1 MLTTLTRGIVRL
13 VRWFIIV
20 IFAIMI
26 AVTFAQVV
34 SRYVLLAPL
43 AWSEELARYC
53 FVWIVFLGATLGLEQ
68 GVHIGVDI
76 LTTLLPLTL
85 QRWLQ
90 RLNEVLILA
99 FTLVII
105 AASLPVIEANR
116 LQYSPAMGFQM
127 AKVYLAIPL
136 GMAVM
141 ALLILGKLAE
151 GFRRRPDGRG

>member
-1 MLTTLTRGIVRL
+1 MLTSLTRAIVRF
-13 VRWFIIV
+13 VRWLIIA

-26 AVTFAQVV
+26 AVTFAQVI

-53 FVWIVFLGATLGLEQ
+53 FVWIVFLGATLGLER

-76 LTTLLPLTL
+76 LTNLLPVVLR
-85 QRWLQ
+85 RWLQ

-105 AASLPVIEANR
+105 TASLPVVEANR
-116 LQYSPAMGFQM
+116 LQYSPALGFQM

-136 GMAVM
+136 GMAVI
-141 ALLILGKLAE
+141 ALLVLGKLAE
-151 GFRRRPDGRG
+151 AFRREAHGRG

>member
-1 MLTTLTRGIVRL
+1 MLTTLTRAIVRL
-13 VRWFIIV
+13 VRWLIV
-20 IFAIMI
+20 AIFALMI

-53 FVWIVFLGATLGLEQ
+53 FVWIVFLGATLGLER

-76 LTTLLPLTL
+76 LTTLLPVAL

-105 AASLPVIEANR
+105 TASLPVIEANR

-136 GMAVM
+136 GMAIM
-141 ALLILGKLAE
+141 ALLVLGKLAD
-151 GFRRRPDGRG
+151 GFQRGAHGRG